1 MLQLADDKK
10 VLKQLED
17 KILKLLSESSGASG
31 LAEPREIKMQIMS
44 MSMSMREH
52 VSS

>member
-17 KILKLLSESSGASG
+17 KILKLLSESSGALLVSMAA
-31 LAEPREIKMQIMS
+31 LAEAISWMTRQSFIS
-44 MSMSMREH
+44 
-52 VSS
+52 